1 MHFFLSLVTLVE
13 PSKSTFSRSNLSG
26 SFKCS
31 TRLKRQCV
39 LFLSLTECVWHDDNF
54 GGSIPPQLFSLYQH
68 NIMKN
73 LHISHPEDTILTG
86 DLSVLD
92 SFLSEGYLSVK
103 IDGAPAIVWGIN
115 PATGNFFVGT
125 KSVFN
130 KVKIKINESHQDI
143 DANHVGNVAD
153 ILHKC
158 FDYLPRTEGI
168 FQGDFIGFGGSDE
181 YTPNTITYKFND
193 IVTEEIIVAPHTFY
207 TAESDL
213 RDAIAHPMK
222 FTITDTVYCKFV
234 KPRARIFSG
243 NYITCAGS
251 FDDISEPIMFAK
263 VMAQNVHFVDDKQA
277 KKIKQQLNKCIRENT
292 PIDDNAFDCDYTLI
306 AFWKLVQSIKDDAL
320 FLCRNDGPEAYI
332 DQDRIDSEGYVYS
345 NEFGTYKLVNRRLFS
360 AANFNNNRF
369 QTNIQNGI
377 R

>member
-1 MHFFLSLVTLVE
+1 
-13 PSKSTFSRSNLSG
+13 
-26 SFKCS
+26 
-31 TRLKRQCV
+31 
-39 LFLSLTECVWHDDNF
+39 
-54 GGSIPPQLFSLYQH
+54 
-68 NIMKN
+68 MKN
-73 LHISHPEDTILTG
+73 LHIEHPEDTILTG

-181 YTPNTITYKFND
+181 YTPNTITYKFDD

-251 FDDISEPIMFAK
+251 FGDISEPIMFAK

-306 AFWKLVQSIKDDAL
+306 AFWKLVKSIKDDAL

-332 DQDRIDSEGYVYS
+332 GQDRIDSEGYVYS

-369 QTNIQNGI
+369 QTAS
-377 R
+377 

>member
-1 MHFFLSLVTLVE
+1 
-13 PSKSTFSRSNLSG
+13 
-26 SFKCS
+26 
-31 TRLKRQCV
+31 
-39 LFLSLTECVWHDDNF
+39 
-54 GGSIPPQLFSLYQH
+54 
-68 NIMKN
+68 MKN
-73 LHISHPEDTILTG
+73 LHIEHPEDTILTG

-168 FQGDFIGFGGSDE
+168 FQGDYIGEGGSDE
-181 YTPNTITYKFND
+181 YTPNTITYKFPTVIDQN
-193 IVTEEIIVAPHTFY
+193 IIIAPHTFY

-263 VMAQNVHFVDDKQA
+263 VIAQNVHFVDDKQA
-277 KKIKQQLNKCIRENT
+277 KKIKQQLNKCIRDNT

-332 DQDRIDSEGYVYS
+332 GQDRIDSEGYVYS

-377 R
+377 G

>member
-1 MHFFLSLVTLVE
+1 
-13 PSKSTFSRSNLSG
+13 
-26 SFKCS
+26 
-31 TRLKRQCV
+31 
-39 LFLSLTECVWHDDNF
+39 
-54 GGSIPPQLFSLYQH
+54 
-68 NIMKN
+68 MKN
-73 LHISHPEDTILTG
+73 LHIEHPEDTILTG

-103 IDGAPAIVWGIN
+103 IDGAPAIVWGTN

-130 KVKIKINESHQDI
+130 KIKIKINESHQDI

-181 YTPNTITYKFND
+181 YTPNTITYKFDD

-332 DQDRIDSEGYVYS
+332 GQDRIDSEGYVMH
-345 NEFGTYKLVNRRLFS
+345 NEFGAYKLVNRRLFS

-369 QTNIQNGI
+369 QTAS
-377 R
+377 

>member
-1 MHFFLSLVTLVE
+1 
-13 PSKSTFSRSNLSG
+13 
-26 SFKCS
+26 
-31 TRLKRQCV
+31 
-39 LFLSLTECVWHDDNF
+39 
-54 GGSIPPQLFSLYQH
+54 
-68 NIMKN
+68 MKN
-73 LHISHPEDTILTG
+73 LHIEHPEDTILTG

-103 IDGAPAIVWGIN
+103 IDGAPAIVWGTN
-115 PATGNFFVGT
+115 PANGKFFVGT

-130 KVKIKINESHQDI
+130 KVKIKINHSHEEI
-143 DANHVGNVAD
+143 DQNHVGQVAT
-153 ILHKC
+153 ILHSC
-158 FDYLPRTEGI
+158 LDWLPHTDGI

-181 YTPNTITYKFND
+181 YTPNTITYKFPTVIDQN
-193 IVTEEIIVAPHTFY
+193 IIIAPHTFY

-263 VMAQNVHFVDDKQA
+263 VIAQNVHFVDDKQA

-320 FLCRNDGPEAYI
+320 YLCRNDGPEAYI
-332 DQDRIDSEGYVYS
+332 GQDRIDSEGYVYS

-377 R
+377 G

>member
-1 MHFFLSLVTLVE
+1 MT
-13 PSKSTFSRSNLSG
+13 K
-26 SFKCS
+26 
-31 TRLKRQCV
+31 
-39 LFLSLTECVWHDDNF
+39 
-54 GGSIPPQLFSLYQH
+54 I
-68 NIMKN
+68 

-130 KVKIKINESHQDI
+130 KIKIKINESHQDI

-181 YTPNTITYKFND
+181 YTPNTITYKFDD

-332 DQDRIDSEGYVYS
+332 GQDRIDSEGYVYS

-377 R
+377 G

>member
-1 MHFFLSLVTLVE
+1 
-13 PSKSTFSRSNLSG
+13 
-26 SFKCS
+26 
-31 TRLKRQCV
+31 
-39 LFLSLTECVWHDDNF
+39 
-54 GGSIPPQLFSLYQH
+54 
-68 NIMKN
+68 MKN
-73 LHISHPEDTILTG
+73 LHIEHPEDTILTG

-103 IDGAPAIVWGIN
+103 IDGAPAIVWGTN
-115 PATGNFFVGT
+115 PANGKFFVGT

-243 NYITCAGS
+243 NYITSAGS

-263 VMAQNVHFVDDKQA
+263 VIAQNVHFVDDKQA

-320 FLCRNDGPEAYI
+320 YLCRNDGPEAYI
-332 DQDRIDSEGYVYS
+332 GQDRIDSEGYVYS

-377 R
+377 G